1 MTLNNCAHFPGH
13 LDCHSV
19 VSCVERKFGRG
30 KPLNE
35 ELEPL
40 ILAPVLLT
48 FMWDLDIYSFSFYMY
63 PKKSMARSVILMEAG
78 QSPQKT
84 GQGHREVRDRAKNR
98 THFLHSQVSMPKTV
112 AKRRCRYIYR
122 EDTESPSGFD
132 FTSLNSKHKM
142 YVSLFCSIG
151 ISRCGKSI

>member
-84 GQGHREVRDRAKNR
+84 GQGHRDWHKIPGGALVGRQYGM
-98 THFLHSQVSMPKTV
+98 SQAIP
-112 AKRRCRYIYR
+112 
-122 EDTESPSGFD
+122 DT
-132 FTSLNSKHKM
+132 TA
-142 YVSLFCSIG
+142 
-151 ISRCGKSI
+151 